1 MNRNLIILLFSLSAA
16 SCTGR
21 LTLDMVPAEIT
32 FGASADAMDTKALV
46 NNTTA
51 LQTDHMLGAY
61 GMFTYQ
67 THASKVY
74 EGNELKYE
82 VRNDATGT
90 PDMWRAWDGSRSNWI
105 SKYWI
110 EGSDYRFTLV
120 SPYSAPGTAASG
132 ANIGSG
138 AVDYDYTTGGYTIPV
153 TEVSKGSPDLMV
165 GSAQRNIPVE
175 PSETDFRPVEVNM
188 KHAFAAVEFKIMN
201 SSGKT
206 IVGINDVKFT
216 GLKVDGTLT
225 VLPSGEIGLSNWTT
239 SGTANSTNYT
249 NSGDIPGSTNF
260 VYGTNEA
267 VSVFSGPVVVIP
279 QLVEVGNASEH
290 IYFSFKYK
298 RDKESTYTDSI
309 QYDLSDPSIVEAY
322 GFRTWEAGKKYIYTA
337 TITTNTIIFQ
347 VDVKD
352 WRDGGTYILE

>member
-1 MNRNLIILLFSLSAA
+1 MNRNLIILLFSISAA

-82 VRNDATGT
+82 VRNAATGT
-90 PDMWRAWDGSRSNWI
+90 PDMWRAWDGSSSNWI

-110 EGSDYRFTLV
+110 EGCDYRFTLV
-120 SPYSAPGTAASG
+120 SPYSAPGTEASG

-138 AVDYDYTTGGYTIPV
+138 AVTYDYTTGGYTIDV
-153 TEVSKGSPDLMV
+153 TGVSKGSPDLMV

-201 SSGKT
+201 SSGKAIT
-206 IVGINDVKFT
+206 EIKNIQLT
-216 GLKVDGTLT
+216 GLKVNGTLT
-225 VLPSGEIGLSNWTT
+225 VPT
-239 SGTANSTNYT
+239 SGVFAFADWATSGDSNNTNYT
-249 NSGDIPGSTNF
+249 ANDNVLSSNF
-260 VYGTNEA
+260 AYGTSET
-267 VSVFSGPVVVIP
+267 VSVFGGPVVVIP
-279 QLVEVGNASEH
+279 QQVENTATH
-290 IYFSFKYK
+290 ISFSFKYRK
-298 RDKESTYTDSI
+298 SGDTEDRDVVP
-309 QYDLSDPSIVEAY
+309 YDLSSTEIANAY
-322 GFRTWEAGKKYIYTA
+322 HFSNWEPGKKYTYTA
-337 TITTNTIIFQ
+337 TITTDAIIFH
-347 VDVKD
+347 VEVKD
-352 WRDGGTYILE
+352 WRDGGTYIL

>member
-1 MNRNLIILLFSLSAA
+1 MNRNLIILLFSISAA

-32 FGASADAMDTKALV
+32 FGASADAMATKALV
-46 NNTTA
+46 TS
-51 LQTDHMLGAY
+51 TDDLKSDNKVAAY

-67 THASKVY
+67 EHASKVY
-74 EGNELKYE
+74 EGNALKYE

-90 PDMWRAWDGSRSNWI
+90 PDMWRAWDGTNWI

-110 EGSDYRFTLV
+110 EGCDYSFTLA

-132 ANIGSG
+132 TNVGSG
-138 AVDYDYTTGGYTIPV
+138 AINYDYTTGGYTIPV
-153 TEVSKGSPDLMV
+153 TGITKNSPDLML
-165 GSAQRNIPVE
+165 GSAKRSIPVE
-175 PSETDFRPVEVNM
+175 PSETDFRPVPVNM

-201 SSGKT
+201 SSGKAIT
-206 IVGINDVKFT
+206 EIKNIQLT
-216 GLKVDGTLT
+216 GLKVNGTLT
-225 VLPSGEIGLSNWTT
+225 VPT
-239 SGTANSTNYT
+239 SGVFAFADWATSGDSNNTNYT
-249 NSGDIPGSTNF
+249 TNDNVLSSNF
-260 VYGTNEA
+260 AYGTSET
-267 VSVFSGPVVVIP
+267 VSVFGGPVVVIP

-298 RDKESTYTDSI
+298 RDKENTYTDSI
-309 QYDLSDPSIVEAY
+309 RYDLSDPSIVEAY

-352 WRDGGTYILE
+352 WRDGGTFILE